1 MRSPATSRLTA
12 NPDSRHVVTAA
23 SGYRKFRQRPWRSR
37 TDSLLTVCSRPE
49 SRGSRPPTEAL
60 KLSLR
65 PEPAQ
70 PAGSTTRRGV
80 RGGQG
85 EEPAWDRL
93 PSPSAA
99 GEGQGHTRS
108 RSTSRGRAPQLP
120 KRQPHRASAT
130 GMLRQRAPEA
140 SSLQDTETSGD
151 KLLEVTGC
159 GRVDSSRVPAARD
172 SDVLVA
178 ALDRR
183 SRAYRLA
190 SGAEGRNAHAGAAGQ
205 VMEGLDFAA

>member
-23 SGYRKFRQRPWRSR
+23 SGYRKFRQRTWRSR

-159 GRVDSSRVPAARD
+159 CRVTS
-172 SDVLVA
+172 
-178 ALDRR
+178 
-183 SRAYRLA
+183 
-190 SGAEGRNAHAGAAGQ
+190 AGSAGQ
-205 VMEGLDFAA
+205 RRACRGPRPSVPCVSSSYGR

>member
-65 PEPAQ
+65 PAPAQ

-120 KRQPHRASAT
+120 ERQPHGPHRASAT
-130 GMLRQRAPEA
+130 GTRRQRAPAPGPPAPADPVLPETTRLPPPPPQPP
-140 SSLQDTETSGD
+140 LQPQPQPQP
-151 KLLEVTGC
+151 LPLQMRRPTGSPLC
-159 GRVDSSRVPAARD
+159 S
-172 SDVLVA
+172 
-178 ALDRR
+178 
-183 SRAYRLA
+183 
-190 SGAEGRNAHAGAAGQ
+190 
-205 VMEGLDFAA
+205 

>member
-120 KRQPHRASAT
+120 ERQPPDLLPPARCGSA
-130 GMLRQRAPEA
+130 LPRR
-140 SSLQDTETSGD
+140 
-151 KLLEVTGC
+151 
-159 GRVDSSRVPAARD
+159 
-172 SDVLVA
+172 
-178 ALDRR
+178 RR
-183 SRAYRLA
+183 SRTRRLPATSFLKSLVAVA
-190 SGAEGRNAHAGAAGQ
+190 SIRHECRQRGTATCLSRPSTVGPVRI
-205 VMEGLDFAA
+205 V